1 MIYFYICSST
11 LNKPKE
17 LVHMHEE
24 VQMILDICKERMEL
38 ALGHLDKE
46 LVHIRAGK
54 ASPRML
60 DSVMVMYYG
69 SLVPI
74 SQVSN
79 INTPDART
87 IAVQPWEKAMIHPIE
102 KAIINSNLGF
112 NPDNNGEFIR
122 INVPTPTEERR
133 KDMVKT
139 VNKEGEIA
147 KVSLRSARKDAN
159 DNLKKL
165 LKEGLAEDD
174 EKVAAEEV
182 QEMITNFSKRVD
194 KMLEDK
200 NREILTI

>member
-1 MIYFYICSST
+1 
-11 LNKPKE
+11 
-17 LVHMHEE
+17 MHEE

>member
-1 MIYFYICSST
+1 
-11 LNKPKE
+11 
-17 LVHMHEE
+17 MHEE
-24 VQMILDICKERMEL
+24 VQMILDICKERMEQ

-122 INVPTPTEERR
+122 INVPSPTEERR

-147 KVSLRSARKDAN
+147 KVSLRSTRKDAN

-165 LKEGLAEDD
+165 LKDGLAEDD

-194 KMLEDK
+194 KMLEEK
-200 NREILTI
+200 NHEILTI

>member
-1 MIYFYICSST
+1 
-11 LNKPKE
+11 
-17 LVHMHEE
+17 MHEE
-24 VQMILDICKERMEL
+24 VQMVLDICTERMENAL
-38 ALGHLDKE
+38 AHLDKE

-60 DSVMVMYYG
+60 DSVMIIYYG
-69 SLVPI
+69 SMVPI

-79 INTPDART
+79 ISTPDART
-87 IAVQPWEKAMIHPIE
+87 ISVQPWEKTMIHPIE

-122 INVPTPTEERR
+122 INVPAPTEQRR

-174 EKVAAEEV
+174 EKVAADEV
-182 QEMITNFSKRVD
+182 QEMITDFSKRVD